1 MKLIAVIQQKGGA
14 YKSTLTMELAQQLAS
29 EEYKVAVADLDPHNS
44 NVVKLTRKAKVNNH
58 QIGFTLIKQLKEAKG
73 FDICLLDTQAA
84 WLSNDSNAISYLTK
98 ASAVVIPCSPRQQD
112 REGAQETMKRLVLEH
127 FDLDKVALVTI
138 GAQNSSQHKNIQA
151 FGVSEGLEPCMTYI
165 PFSELLPK
173 HHAKGSLL
181 AGRNV
186 HGSRAIVK
194 AFEGIASHVK
204 GLAHV

>member
-14 YKSTLTMELAQQLAS
+14 YKSTLTMELAQHLAS
-29 EEYKVAVADLDPHNS
+29 EGHTVAVADLDPHNS

-58 QIGFTLIKQLKEAKG
+58 QIGFTLIKALKEARP

-112 REGAQETMKRLVLEH
+112 REGAQETVKRLVIES
-127 FDLDKVALVTI
+127 FNLDKVALVTI
-138 GAQNSSQHKNIQA
+138 GASNQGQHKAIQA
-151 FGVSEGLEPCMTYI
+151 YAVSEGLEPCMTYI

-186 HGSRAIVK
+186 HGSRALVS
-194 AFEGIASHVK
+194 AFADVASHIK